1 MWRGPAMGVTEMLRA
16 ATLMLLLGTST
27 GYSFRVCGNYCGP
40 GWCAAHRPCSTR
52 LPPPHCSG
60 GHCAAAPCAQVQRA
74 VAEGG
79 GVRRLRA
86 HRRLLRGRV
95 LQDARHLVT
104 RALTLTLTLTLTLAL
119 TLALALT
126 TLAITL
132 TLAPAL
138 TRTSCGHKTPSTGKA
153 ECNTAIIAC
162 LHACRGEN
170 VSQWL
175 GLGVGLG
182 LGLGSGLG
190 LGLGFG

>member
-1 MWRGPAMGVTEMLRA
+1 MLRA
-16 ATLMLLLGTST
+16 ATLMLLLDTST

-40 GWCAAHRPCSTR
+40 GWCAARRPCSAR

-104 RALTLTLTLTLTLAL
+104 HLTLTLTLTLAL
-119 TLALALT
+119 ALALALTLT

-138 TRTSCGHKTPSTGKA
+138 TRTSCGHKTPNTGKA

-162 LHACRGEN
+162 LHACHGEN

-175 GLGVGLG
+175 GLGLGSGFGLG
-182 LGLGSGLG
+182 LGLG
-190 LGLGFG
+190 